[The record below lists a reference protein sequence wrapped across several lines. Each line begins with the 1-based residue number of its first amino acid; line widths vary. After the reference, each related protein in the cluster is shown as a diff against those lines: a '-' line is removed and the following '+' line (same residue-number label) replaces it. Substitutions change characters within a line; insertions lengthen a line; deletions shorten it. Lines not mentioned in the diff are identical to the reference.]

1 MENQRI
7 ESMSKNRYKNWVIS
21 LNYLDNIMDVI
32 EKNGQKSYYIVM
44 DDASIHKLV
53 TGGGFIE
60 KEATSMFI
68 FFRI

>member
-1 MENQRI
+1 
-7 ESMSKNRYKNWVIS
+7 
-21 LNYLDNIMDVI
+21 MDVI